1 MDKALEYLKKEM
13 GYNISASDYYNKIEE
28 WINMWRGKA
37 AWLDIYTVDGSKY
50 PMYSLGMAKRSC
62 EDMAS
67 VITSEPFNI
76 KATKDDKILQEDIIK
91 THLFKKLPRAIEK
104 MAYSGTVGTI
114 IRIKDAEV
122 IGKGEDAYL
131 KKTEKTKKQI
141 INVKAN
147 QIIPLKWDDED
158 LIDVAIVS
166 NSNQII
172 NNKPTE
178 LIYIEVHQLKEK
190 GYQITNVYLNKE
202 NGKEVKLDGVLS
214 SYNTLSQVPLFNICK
229 NEKDNIFDD
238 NLGLG
243 MAIYG
248 DSEDQ
253 LKMLDLTYNN
263 FGMDFKLGQ
272 KVMVINKKLT
282 RVETESYEDKDENGN
297 TVIKERPKVY
307 YPSDL
312 QKQQFMEITE
322 GIYGNNDTKNPYIY
336 EYNPDLRVGDNKE
349 GIQFALDNYSFKIGY
364 GTDYYSFEH
373 GSVGVKSSTATEAIL
388 SRKDFVDNMNKI
400 RKSVNEYLKGVC
412 RSLLLSEKIL
422 GNANIDETQDIE
434 IADVDNF
441 LQDDESYREKIR
453 QDAQA
458 GFLSK
463 KTYLMKAYNLNE
475 EEAEKELARIE
486 QEDKI
491 TKIELG
497 E

>member
-1 MDKALEYLKKEM
+1 MNKALEYLKKEM

-28 WINMWRGKA
+28 WVNIWKGKA
-37 AWLDIYTVDGSKY
+37 EWLDIHTVDGSKY

-62 EDMAS
+62 EDLAS
-67 VITSEPFNI
+67 VITSEPFEI
-76 KATKDDKILQEDIIK
+76 KAKKNDDILQQDIK
-91 THLFKKLPRAIEK
+91 NTHLFKKLPKAIEK

-114 IRIKDAEV
+114 IRIKNAEV
-122 IGKGEDAYL
+122 IGEGEDAYL
-131 KKTEKTKKQI
+131 KKTDKTRKQI

-166 NSNQII
+166 DSNKII
-172 NNKPTE
+172 NNKPTD

-202 NGKEVKLDGVLS
+202 DGKEVEFDNVLKT
-214 SYNTLSQVPLFNICK
+214 YNTLSQVPLFNICK
-229 NEKDNIFDD
+229 NEKDNIYDD

-243 MAIYG
+243 MSIYG
-248 DSEDQ
+248 DSIDQ
-253 LKMLDLTYNN
+253 LRMLDLTYNN

-282 RVETESYEDKDENGN
+282 RVETEDYTDEEGN
-297 TVIKERPKVY
+297 IKSRPKVY
-307 YPSDL
+307 YPTDL
-312 QKQQFMEITE
+312 QKQQFMEISD
-322 GIYGNNDTKNPYIY
+322 GIYGDGNTKNPYIY

-349 GIQFALDNYSFKIGY
+349 GTQFALDNYSFKIGY
-364 GTDYYSFEH
+364 GTHYYSFDNSE
-373 GSVGVKSSTATEAIL
+373 VGRAQTTATEAVI
-388 SRKDFVDNMNKI
+388 SRKDFVDNMNKV

-422 GNANIDETQDIE
+422 GNASIDETQDIE
-434 IADVDNF
+434 IQEVDNF
-441 LQDDESYREKIR
+441 LQDDETYREKIR

-475 EEAEKELARIE
+475 EEAEKELQRIDE
-486 QEDKI
+486 EYKVDNI
-491 TKIELG
+491 ILG